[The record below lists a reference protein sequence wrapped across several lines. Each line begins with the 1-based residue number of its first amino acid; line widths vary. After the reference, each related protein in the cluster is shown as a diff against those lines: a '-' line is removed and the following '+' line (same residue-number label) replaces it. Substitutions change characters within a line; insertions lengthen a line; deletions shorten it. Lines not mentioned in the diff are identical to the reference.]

1 MKKESY
7 LEVRTTFPNME
18 LALKIS
24 KEAVNGRFAACS
36 QLSQIRSIFYW
47 KGRLE
52 EAEEILV
59 IFKTTSKRY
68 DELVS
73 FIEMS
78 HPYEVPE
85 IWAIN
90 NAGGSGR
97 YLEWIE
103 VVTGSDPELS

>member
-1 MKKESY
+1 MKMETC

-18 LALKIS
+18 MAIKIS
-24 KEAVNGRFAACS
+24 KEAVNERFAACS
-36 QLSQIRSIFYW
+36 QLSQIRSIFHW

-52 EAEEILV
+52 DVEEILV
-59 IFKTTSKRY
+59 IFKTTSRRY

-85 IWAIN
+85 IWTIESTR
-90 NAGGSGR
+90 GSTR
-97 YLEWIE
+97 YLEWIKVE
-103 VVTGSDPELS
+103 TGSDPELS